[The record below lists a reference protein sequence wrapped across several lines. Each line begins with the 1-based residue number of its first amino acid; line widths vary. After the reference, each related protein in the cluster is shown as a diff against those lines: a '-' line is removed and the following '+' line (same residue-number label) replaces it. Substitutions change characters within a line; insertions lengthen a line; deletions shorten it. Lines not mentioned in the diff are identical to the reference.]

1 MKKKKFG
8 MVGLGVVIGLALVLV
23 GWRAMAVPY
32 TYQGSPI
39 NPPISA
45 TDFTLTDQNGGTFRL
60 SDQRGKIVLMF
71 FGYSHCVDV
80 CPGMLSDYK
89 QIIQMLGNQANKV
102 DFVFVTVDPQR
113 DTPEVLHQYLLK
125 FDPSIIGLT
134 GTRAEL
140 GKVWKAYGVY
150 QNSANNANS
159 AANLA
164 YLVDHSS
171 IIYLIDSQG
180 NWRLNYSYGIEIQK
194 IVDDLQHMIRQ
205 GS

>member
-1 MKKKKFG
+1 

-23 GWRAMAVPY
+23 GWRAIGVPY
-32 TYQGSPI
+32 TYQGNLI
-39 NPPISA
+39 NPPIPE
-45 TDFTLTDQNGGTFRL
+45 TDFTLTNQNGGTFRL

-71 FGYSHCVDV
+71 FGYSHCPDV
-80 CPGMLSDYK
+80 CPAMLSNYK
-89 QIIQMLGNQANKV
+89 QVIQRLGNQAQKV

-113 DTPEVLHQYLLK
+113 DSPEALRQYLAK

-134 GTRAEL
+134 GTRPEL
-140 GKVWKAYGVY
+140 EKVWKAYGVY
-150 QNSANNANS
+150 QDSANNASS

-180 NWRLNYSYGIEIQK
+180 NWRLDYSYGTEIQK